1 MTNNELNTTPQKS
14 SFDIRKI
21 DTSKRNTTR
30 PNPEWERMATVAEL
44 YWIQNM
50 KIESIGH
57 KLGISRS
64 TVSRLLSQARK
75 QHVIEFKIRHADCST
90 SNMEEALN
98 NRYHVYAKV
107 VPTSIDADK
116 TVREQAVG
124 RVAATLLEQLVKPN
138 MVLGVTWGRTIEALS
153 LNLDKHPVR
162 GVQIL
167 QLHGFGDSLLY
178 GEDYVT
184 QILTRFGNA
193 FDGSVHLLPMP
204 AIFDSEHTRQLMY
217 QERSIKRLLTLR
229 NNLDLIV
236 TSVGSREGSKPS
248 PLFAPGMLTDDD
260 LKQLEKDKVV
270 GNLAPTFFRS
280 DGSTEDVVI
289 NRRSTG
295 LTRQEI
301 FKVPI
306 RMFIAG
312 DSSKAEALLVTLRS
326 GFVTHLVIDQS
337 TAEQLLPALEY

>member
-1 MTNNELNTTPQKS
+1 
-14 SFDIRKI
+14 
-21 DTSKRNTTR
+21 
-30 PNPEWERMATVAEL
+30 MAMVAEL
-44 YWIQNM
+44 YWVENM
-50 KIESIGH
+50 KVESIGH

-75 QHVIEFKIRHADCST
+75 HHVVEFKIRHEDCST
-90 SNMEEALN
+90 TKMENALN
-98 NRYHVYAKV
+98 ERYHVYAQV
-107 VPTSIDADK
+107 VPTAANADK
-116 TVREQAVG
+116 TMREQAVG
-124 RVAATLLEQLVKPN
+124 RAAATLLDRLVRPN

-153 LNLDKHPVR
+153 LNLNNHPVR

-193 FDGSVHLLPMP
+193 FDASVHLLPMP

-217 QERSIKRLLTLR
+217 QERSIRRLLTLR
-229 NNLDLIV
+229 DNLDLII
-236 TSVGSREGSKPS
+236 TSVGSREGPKPS
-248 PLFAPGMLTDDD
+248 PLFAPGMLTNDD

-270 GNLAPTFFRS
+270 GNLASTFFRA
-280 DGSTEDVVI
+280 DGSTEDVAI

-295 LTRQEI
+295 LTHREI

-306 RMFIAG
+306 RLFIAG
-312 DSSKAEALLVTLRS
+312 DSSKAKALLVTLRS
-326 GFVTHLVIDQS
+326 GFVTHLVVDQS
-337 TAEQLLPALEY
+337 TAEQLLPSPKR